1 MELKEKLERTES
13 RIDSLVEQSSI
24 QSKKILADTITLEK
38 KEQLLLTSIDLSNC
52 PLLSRFVSMFGAK
65 PVASTQF
72 KSNLSNIT
80 EVILYNESEVNSD
93 G

>member
-38 KEQLLLTSIDLSNC
+38 KEQLLLTSIDLSNR

>member
-38 KEQLLLTSIDLSNC
+38 KEQLLLTSIDLSNR
-52 PLLSRFVSMFGAK
+52 P
-65 PVASTQF
+65 
-72 KSNLSNIT
+72 
-80 EVILYNESEVNSD
+80 
-93 G
+93 